1 MLALVFSPHSGI
13 SPKRFG
19 CETVAD
25 LPRPVNSNTL
35 AENAYFMLL
44 CSINT
49 GLKGAFD
56 PWAIVSTLGAG
67 SKRFGTGS
75 VNLKQ
80 LSDHLS
86 LSQTTVSRAL
96 NGYPEV
102 SETTR
107 NRVLKAAQA
116 LNYRPNTRA
125 KGLATGRALAIGHV
139 IPVSNQHEMVN
150 PVFGDFVAGASES
163 YAKAGYDMVL
173 SLVADRDEARAY
185 QDIRSRGTVD
195 GIIVHGPR
203 INDPRIG
210 LLDRIGLPFVVH
222 GRSTDV
228 NTPYSWIDVNNRG
241 AFERGTQFLID
252 LGHRRI
258 GLLNGLEEMDFAHR
272 RRAGY
277 ESALQNNGISVD
289 PHLMRSEGMTEI
301 FGYRATK
308 DMLSQDRPATAIV
321 CSSIITAIG
330 ARRAIQDAGLTLAR
344 DVSIITFDDALSY
357 LENGDDVPIFTALRS
372 SVRFAGRAAA
382 DTLLSLIAA
391 PHTAPKTRLLEAELI
406 IGRST
411 GPAPT

>member
-1 MLALVFSPHSGI
+1 M
-13 SPKRFG
+13 
-19 CETVAD
+19 
-25 LPRPVNSNTL
+25 
-35 AENAYFMLL
+35 
-44 CSINT
+44 
-49 GLKGAFD
+49 
-56 PWAIVSTLGAG
+56 
-67 SKRFGTGS
+67 
-75 VNLKQ
+75 NLKQ
-80 LSDHLS
+80 LSEHLN

-102 SETTR
+102 NEDTR
-107 NRVLKAAQA
+107 NRVLRAAQE

-150 PVFGDFVAGASES
+150 PVFGDFIAGAGES

-173 SLVADRDEARAY
+173 SLVADQDEARAY

-195 GIIVHGPR
+195 GIIVHGPM
-203 INDPRIG
+203 INDVRIA
-210 LLDRIGLPFVVH
+210 LLTQIGLPFVVH

-228 NTPYSWIDVNNRG
+228 NLPYSWIDVNNRG
-241 AFERGTQFLID
+241 AFERGTQFLFD

-258 GLLNGLEEMDFAHR
+258 ALLNGLEHMDFAFR
-272 RRAGY
+272 RRKGY
-277 ESALQNNGISVD
+277 EAGLQNNSLQAD
-289 PHLMRSEGMTEI
+289 PHLMRSEEMTEI
-301 FGYRATK
+301 YGYRAAK
-308 DMLSQDRPATAIV
+308 EMLGYDAPPTAFV

-330 ARRAIQDAGLTLAR
+330 ARRAIHEAGLTLAR

-372 SVRFAGRAAA
+372 SVRYAGREAA
-382 DTLLSLIAA
+382 DMLLSLISM
-391 PHTAPKTRLLEAELI
+391 PKGAPKTRLLEAELI